1 MKSITGK
8 IFLRIGGFALLA
20 MIVVCIVTSVTATKN
35 MTVSEDRLVQMA
47 NAKSLTDVT
56 DYMDRYVASAQ
67 QMARDRNVVNLLTSD
82 TTMATL
88 DASPYY
94 SGTYAML
101 KDVTHS
107 DSANILSA
115 YIASGRSDVAFD
127 GETWRAADF
136 DVKTRDYWFA
146 DQADIA
152 KGYIITN
159 PYKDMDTGNMVTTVS
174 APVYSEN
181 GHQLI
186 GVAAIDI
193 KITTICDVVLN
204 SDTTFATGTQ
214 TLISSDGSILA
225 SKNED
230 LLLKKYTEA
239 GYSESMTKEI
249 AQTTGNV
256 VAYTDAGGESYAV
269 VGTEPVTGF
278 QIITS
283 VPHKEY
289 HADNDALLRVNIIT
303 YGLAI
308 IVISM
313 LILFLA
319 KNISKPLGRLTE
331 LTDQLAA
338 GDLDVDIDVESKD
351 EVGRLANSM
360 KALVTRLKEYIVYIR
375 ESSDLMRQI
384 GHGILN
390 LEFTSSYD
398 GEFREIKEALI
409 YTADT
414 LSRILHEF
422 NKVSN
427 TVAAS
432 AAQVSDGAQALAQGA
447 TEQAS
452 SVEELSAMI
461 ATVSSGISENAR
473 NANQANSLAQEE
485 EKGILESNKHMEKLT
500 ASMAHISE
508 TSAEIQKI
516 NAVIDNIAFQTN
528 ILALNAAVEAA
539 RAGEA
544 GKGFAVVADEVRNLA
559 QKSADAAKST
569 ASLIDT
575 SVEAVRSGVDITKDT
590 AVALKNAEQL
600 SQSVMK
606 MIRAISKQTEEQTA
620 AVDQIRVGIDQIST
634 VVQSSAGMAEES
646 AASSQELSLQAAR
659 QKKLINQFKLST
671 YVTYDDNNSVSIT
684 NRDQK

>member
-8 IFLRIGGFALLA
+8 IFLRIGGVALAA
-20 MIVVCIVTSVTATKN
+20 MLIVCLVTSFIMSSN
-35 MTVSEDRLVQMA
+35 MTKSQNQVVETA
-47 NAKSLTDVT
+47 NSDSLSKVTSYFNEYIYTAK
-56 DYMDRYVASAQ
+56 
-67 QMARDRNVVNLLTSD
+67 QMARDQNAIQLISSGSTVTN
-82 TTMATL
+82 MEANAYYQPTL
-88 DASPYY
+88 K
-94 SGTYAML
+94 ML
-101 KDVTHS
+101 KATMDS
-107 DSANILSA
+107 DSENIMAS
-115 YIASGRSDVAFD
+115 YVASGSTDLSIVGNGWHPEA
-127 GETWRAADF
+127 GF
-136 DVKTRDYWFA
+136 DVKTRAYWFSNKS
-146 DQADIA
+146 DID
-152 KGYIITN
+152 KGYIVTE
-159 PYKDMDTGNMVTTVS
+159 PYTDKQTGSMVTTIS
-174 APVYSEN
+174 APIMGDN
-181 GHQLI
+181 GSII
-186 GVAAIDI
+186 GVACIDI
-193 KITTICDVVLN
+193 KITTVCDVVVN
-204 SDTTFATGTQ
+204 ASTAFKTGTQ
-214 TLISSDGSILA
+214 TLISSAGSILA
-225 SKNED
+225 SKNQD
-230 LLLKKYTEA
+230 FLLKKYTEI
-239 GYSESMTKEI
+239 GYSDAMLKEI
-249 AQTTGNV
+249 SKPTGDV
-256 VAYTDAGGESYAV
+256 IEYTDSTGTSYAA
-269 VGTEPVTGF
+269 VGTEPMSGF
-278 QIITS
+278 YIITS
-283 VPHKEY
+283 VPQTEY
-289 HADNDALLRVNIIT
+289 HAATATLVRINVIVYALGVL
-303 YGLAI
+303 
-308 IVISM
+308 
-313 LILFLA
+313 LIAAMIYVQA
-319 KNISKPLGRLTE
+319 KSISKPLVRLTQI
-331 LTDQLAA
+331 TDQLAA
-338 GDLDVDIDVESKD
+338 GDLDVEIDVKSQD
-351 EVGRLANSM
+351 EVGRVALSM
-360 KALVTRLKEYIVYIR
+360 DSLVARLKEYIVYIK

-390 LEFTSSYD
+390 LDFTSSYD

-473 NANQANSLAQEE
+473 NANQANSLAQEA
-485 EKGILESNKHMEKLT
+485 EKSILESNKHMEKLT

-590 AVALKNAEQL
+590 AATLKSAEQL
-600 SQSVMK
+600 SQNVME
-606 MIRAISKQTEEQTA
+606 MIQAISKQTEEQTS
-620 AVDQIRVGIDQIST
+620 AVEQIRVGIDQIST

-646 AASSQELSLQAAR
+646 AASSQELSLQSAR
-659 QKKLINQFKLST
+659 QKKLINQFKLYT
-671 YVTYDDNNSVSIT
+671 YISYDDSNSTFNN
-684 NRDQK
+684 QK